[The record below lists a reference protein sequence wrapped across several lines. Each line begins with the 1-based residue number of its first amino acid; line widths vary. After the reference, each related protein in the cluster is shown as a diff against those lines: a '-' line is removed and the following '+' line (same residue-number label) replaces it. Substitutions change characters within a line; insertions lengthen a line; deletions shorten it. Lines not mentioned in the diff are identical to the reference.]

1 MGCGD
6 HRPGNPEAF
15 AGVPGGAQGTLWY
28 YNKAL
33 FEAAGLDPETPP
45 ATWAEF
51 EEACTK
57 LAEAGTTPLGMSG
70 IDGNLLWWGWL
81 SFSPQFFTTAEEVLK
96 VRSGEIKL
104 NDERFLQ
111 SLQPIASTYDKGWW
125 NEDYASKK
133 FADIEA
139 AFGAG
144 QMGIVPGLITS
155 AMNWKAFDGTLGDGN
170 YGVFPSPLVDGGLQ
184 QGQFF
189 NPVLLYAISKGADDV
204 ETSRSWISAI
214 VSKEGQEMMLEQSG
228 QFPNRTDVDV
238 TTLANSQGATRIKE
252 IVEAGRRCA
261 RRAEPVQL
269 GCARCGD
276 AEHHERGCVRRPA
289 GLPRQ
294 LGEPAALVTGA
305 ESRSNEAWPAGE
317 LAGHA
322 RWIGRDPAAVEEVE
336 PRYPD
341 DRPGITL
348 DLSPPDLLRAEV
360 AVRPGVRRAEV
371 LATARGLFRCWI
383 DGQRVG
389 DDELAPGWTD
399 YRVRVPVRRYD
410 VTDLVAAAS
419 GRLCWSAVVADGW
432 YCGYVGMDRRRQ
444 ARWYGTAPSIR
455 AALRID
461 YDDDVEHRRHRP
473 HLAAGGRGHPLRR
486 SAHGRD
492 DRRDL

>member
-1 MGCGD
+1 MTE
-6 HRPGNPEAF
+6 HRGLTRRQVIKGGAAGLAAGLAAGALPGVTRAAGRNAPLGLRNLSTPGGGNSITMFGWDIADTSAGLGKGFQAVKEAWEADTGNTVTFDGVPFENFVSAGTTRARAGELSDTLELLPDLNHAGIFPALQPTAKADYGALADEVTGWDAAIIDLENPEGF
-15 AGVPGGAQGTLWY
+15 AGIPGGAQGTLWY

-33 FEAAGLDPETPP
+33 FEAAGLDPDTPP

-70 IDGNLLWWGWL
+70 TDGNLLWWGWL

-111 SLQPIASTYDKGWW
+111 SLQPIASTYDRAWW

-189 NPVLLYAISKGADDV
+189 NPVLLYAISKDADDV

-214 VSKEGQEMMLEQSG
+214 VSKEGQELMLEQSG

-238 TTLANSQGATRIKE
+238 TTLANSQGAARIKE
-252 IVEAGRRCA
+252 IVEEVGGV
-261 RRAEPVQL
+261 PVAQN
-269 GCARCGD
+269 
-276 AEHHERGCVRRPA
+276 
-289 GLPRQ
+289 Q
-294 LGEPAALVTGA
+294 FNSAALGA
-305 ESRSNEAWPAGE
+305 ATQNITS
-317 LAGHA
+317 
-322 RWIGRDPAAVEEVE
+322 AAVSG
-336 PRYPD
+336 D
-341 DRPGITL
+341 LQGFL
-348 DLSPPDLLRAEV
+348 DNLESL
-360 AVRPGVRRAEV
+360 
-371 LATARGLFRCWI
+371 
-383 DGQRVG
+383 QR
-389 DDELAPGWTD
+389 
-399 YRVRVPVRRYD
+399 
-410 VTDLVAAAS
+410 S
-419 GRLCWSAVVADGW
+419 
-432 YCGYVGMDRRRQ
+432 
-444 ARWYGTAPSIR
+444 
-455 AALRID
+455 
-461 YDDDVEHRRHRP
+461 
-473 HLAAGGRGHPLRR
+473 
-486 SAHGRD
+486 
-492 DRRDL
+492 

>member
-1 MGCGD
+1 MTE
-6 HRPGNPEAF
+6 HRGLTRRQVIKGGAAGLAAGLAAGALPGVTRAAGRNAPLGLRNLSTPGGGNSITMFGWDIADTSAGLGKGFQAVKEAWEADTGNTVTFDGVPFENFVSAGTTRARAGELSDTLELLPDLNHAGIFPALQPTAKADYGALADEVTGWDAAIIDLENPEAF
-15 AGVPGGAQGTLWY
+15 AGIPGGAQGTLWY

-33 FEAAGLDPETPP
+33 FEAAGLDPDTPP

-70 IDGNLLWWGWL
+70 TDGNLLWWGWL

-111 SLQPIASTYDKGWW
+111 SLQPIASTYDRAWW

-189 NPVLLYAISKGADDV
+189 NPVLLYAISKDAEDV

-214 VSKEGQEMMLEQSG
+214 VSKEGQELMLEQSG

-238 TTLANSQGATRIKE
+238 TTLANSQGAARIKE
-252 IVEAGRRCA
+252 IVEEVGGV
-261 RRAEPVQL
+261 PVAQN
-269 GCARCGD
+269 
-276 AEHHERGCVRRPA
+276 
-289 GLPRQ
+289 Q
-294 LGEPAALVTGA
+294 FNSAALGA
-305 ESRSNEAWPAGE
+305 ATQNITS
-317 LAGHA
+317 
-322 RWIGRDPAAVEEVE
+322 AAVSG
-336 PRYPD
+336 D
-341 DRPGITL
+341 LQGFL
-348 DLSPPDLLRAEV
+348 DNLESL
-360 AVRPGVRRAEV
+360 
-371 LATARGLFRCWI
+371 
-383 DGQRVG
+383 QR
-389 DDELAPGWTD
+389 
-399 YRVRVPVRRYD
+399 
-410 VTDLVAAAS
+410 S
-419 GRLCWSAVVADGW
+419 
-432 YCGYVGMDRRRQ
+432 
-444 ARWYGTAPSIR
+444 
-455 AALRID
+455 
-461 YDDDVEHRRHRP
+461 
-473 HLAAGGRGHPLRR
+473 
-486 SAHGRD
+486 
-492 DRRDL
+492 